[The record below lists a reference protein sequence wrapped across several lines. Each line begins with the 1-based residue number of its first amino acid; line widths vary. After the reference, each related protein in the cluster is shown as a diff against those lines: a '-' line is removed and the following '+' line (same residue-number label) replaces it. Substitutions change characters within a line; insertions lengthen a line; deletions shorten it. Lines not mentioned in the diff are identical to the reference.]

1 MSCHVFL
8 RNLKARAYQDPM
20 NDFPLQ
26 PKTPSP
32 RRVVITGIGLVAP
45 LGIGTETNWGAL
57 LDGKSGISL
66 IDRFDVSEYTTQIA
80 GEIKGFNPLQFID
93 KKEARKMDPF
103 IQYATVA
110 AQLAVD
116 DSGIP
121 LSGLEGDRCGVY
133 IGSGIGGIGSIE
145 DTVKTL
151 VEKGPSRVSPFFLVS
166 SIINEASGQIS
177 IKYKARGPNSAT
189 ATACTTGT
197 HAVGDSFRIISRGEA
212 DVMIAGGAEAPITPL
227 GLAGFCAMRALSRRN
242 DEPERASRPFD
253 AKRDGFVMGEGAGVI
268 ILEEMGSALKR
279 GARIYAELLG
289 YGMSGDAHHVS
300 APSLDGEGAY
310 QAMKRALDDGGLLPD
325 GVDYINAHG
334 TSTPFNDK
342 IETLAIKRLF
352 GEHAYKI
359 GISSTKS
366 MTGHLLGAAG
376 GVEVGIT
383 AMCLK
388 NQIMTPTTNYEFPD
402 PECDLDYVPNKARQ
416 AKIRYALS
424 NSFGFG
430 GTNGA
435 LLLGR
440 FEE

>member
-1 MSCHVFL
+1 
-8 RNLKARAYQDPM
+8 M

-45 LGIGTETNWGAL
+45 LGIGTEINWSAL
-57 LDGKSGISL
+57 LEGKSGISL
-66 IDRFDVSEYTTQIA
+66 IDSFDVSEYTTQIA
-80 GEIKGFNPLQFID
+80 GEIKDFDPLQFIE

-121 LSGLEGDRCGVY
+121 PSALEGDRCGVY
-133 IGSGIGGIGSIE
+133 VGSGIGGIGSIE
-145 DTVKTL
+145 DTVRTL
-151 VEKGPSRVSPFFLVS
+151 VKKGPSRVSPFFLVS

-197 HAVGDSFRIISRGEA
+197 HAVGDSFRIVARGDA

-242 DEPERASRPFD
+242 DEPEKASRPFD

-268 ILEEMGSALKR
+268 ILEEMELALKR
-279 GARIYAELLG
+279 GARIYAELVG
-289 YGMSGDAHHVS
+289 YGMSGDAYHVS

-310 QAMKRALDDGGLLPD
+310 QAMKRALDDGGVPPD
-325 GVDYINAHG
+325 EVDYINAHG

-352 GEHAYKI
+352 NEHASKI

-376 GVEVGIT
+376 GVETGI
-383 AMCLK
+383 AALCLK
-388 NQIMTPTTNYEFPD
+388 NQIMTPTINYEFPD
-402 PECDLDYVPNKARQ
+402 PECDLYYVPNQARQ
-416 AKIRYALS
+416 AEIRYALS

-430 GTNGA
+430 GTNGT

-440 FEE
+440 FKE